1 MDVEDR
7 RASVQRETKETRVIA
22 EVVLDGTGERDIH
35 TGVGFLDHM
44 LEQFAEHGLFDI
56 TVQAEG
62 DLGVDEHH
70 TVEDVAIVLGRA
82 FNQALGDRRGIVRM
96 GDSMV
101 PMDEALAQVAV
112 DVGGRGFAVT
122 EVAFDQQWIGD
133 ISSSLISH
141 FVQSFA
147 IESRITIHARV
158 LAGSNDHHRA
168 EALFKALGRAL
179 DEATRIDVRRMEQV
193 PSTKGTLS
201 S

>member
-1 MDVEDR
+1 METEER
-7 RASVQRETKETRVIA
+7 RASASRETRETRVVA
-22 EVVLDGTGERDIH
+22 EVAIDGTGVRDVH

-44 LEQFAEHGLFDI
+44 LDQFASHGLFDL

-62 DLGVDEHH
+62 DLGIDEHH

-82 FNQALGDRRGIVRM
+82 FNQALGERRGIVRM
-96 GDSMV
+96 ASIAV

-112 DVGGRGFAVT
+112 DVSGRGYAVT
-122 EVAFDQQWIGD
+122 NLEFSQQWIGD

-141 FVQSFA
+141 FIQSFA
-147 IESRITIHARV
+147 SESRITIHASI

-179 DEATRIDVRRMEQV
+179 DEATRIDMRRLEQV
-193 PSTKGTLS
+193 PSTKGTIS
-201 S
+201 A

>member
-1 MDVEDR
+1 MEAEER
-7 RASVQRETKETRVIA
+7 RASASRETRETRVVA
-22 EVVLDGTGERDIH
+22 EVVIDGTGVRDVH

-44 LEQFAEHGLFDI
+44 LDQFASHGLFDL

-62 DLGVDEHH
+62 DLGIDEHH

-82 FNQALGDRRGIVRM
+82 FNQALGERRGIVRM
-96 GDSMV
+96 ASITV

-112 DVGGRGFAVT
+112 DVSGRGYAVT
-122 EVAFDQQWIGD
+122 NLEFSQQWIGD

-141 FVQSFA
+141 FIQSFA
-147 IESRITIHARV
+147 IESRITIHASI

-179 DEATRIDVRRMEQV
+179 DEATRIDVRRLEQV
-193 PSTKGTLS
+193 PSTKGTIS